1 MAGGQVQRRVRIERI
16 VVASIVTD
24 FARKWP
30 DVESCI
36 TSGMF
41 TDQLC
46 RRVFKTVERMA
57 ADGEDVNIRTVW
69 ERMGTFKT
77 RAILLMDLTNGSDF
91 NLLRWDY
98 ETSHRLARK
107 PYRHV
112 TFADYVTQL
121 IRNHEQRP
129 QTYNLRG

>member
-1 MAGGQVQRRVRIERI
+1 MARGQVQRRVRIERI
-16 VVASIVTD
+16 VAASIVTD

-46 RRVFKTVERMA
+46 RRVFKVVERMA
-57 ADGEDVNIRTVW
+57 EDGEDANITTVW
-69 ERMGTFKT
+69 QRMGTLKT
-77 RAILLMDLTNGSDF
+77 RAILLMDLTNHNDF
-91 NLLRWDY
+91 NLLNWEY
-98 ETSHRLARK
+98 ETSHRLAGK

-112 TFADYVTQL
+112 TFGDYVTQL
-121 IRNHEQRP
+121 IRNHEQRKP
-129 QTYNLRG
+129 